1 MMEERNMKTSR
12 KEMEVILK
20 EIFDE
25 TKHSESKFSISPF
38 GSRGKKYLY
47 LYEIQKNNGGI

>member
-12 KEMEVILK
+12 KEIEVILK

-25 TKHSESKFSISPF
+25 TMHSEPKFSISPY